1 MCRVLAVVPPSR
13 TSPFMLIAV
22 YTFPILS
29 KFARITLLV
38 IYCVHYA
45 QDARRGPF
53 MGSEFDSSST
63 TVRIT
68 ESIWF
73 ITAADSAYAS
83 RIAYR
88 LAMLTSVLS
97 YASAIFLWRLRASA
111 FKSRQNLGLV
121 TDGRKG

>member
-1 MCRVLAVVPPSR
+1 
-13 TSPFMLIAV
+13 MLIAV

-29 KFARITLLV
+29 KFARITLLI

-45 QDARRGPF
+45 QDARRRPF

-73 ITAADSAYAS
+73 ITAADSAYAFH
-83 RIAYR
+83 IA
-88 LAMLTSVLS
+88 
-97 YASAIFLWRLRASA
+97 
-111 FKSRQNLGLV
+111 
-121 TDGRKG
+121 